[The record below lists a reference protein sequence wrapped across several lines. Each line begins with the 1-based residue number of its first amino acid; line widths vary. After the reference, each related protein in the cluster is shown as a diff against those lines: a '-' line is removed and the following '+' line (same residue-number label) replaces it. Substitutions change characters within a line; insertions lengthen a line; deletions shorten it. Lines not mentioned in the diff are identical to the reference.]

1 MLAVMRRP
9 TPHNDPSFM
18 DDSLLDTVFRVS
30 YWMNV
35 SLVHRAN
42 TCTELS
48 HYRWIGAVFYRCCGI
63 SHSQFIGPSTG
74 SFIAGRPRYTL
85 CPRGSHS
92 LLSRHRPAPDVNTGM
107 LVLTWLR
114 VRGLLRPGVPPA
126 GGQISA
132 GLNRWQLARSRVAV
146 TCCPTPA
153 PRRPHTRSP
162 GHSTPARG
170 QDGRAVTHSLGL
182 LFFLGGEPP
191 WAAGCGVAGRS
202 GSAARTLGF
211 WPGG

>member
-1 MLAVMRRP
+1 MGNQSAGLLPLLNASPNIRCGGLRLFFVVGNGSTSISSGSCTPGIDMGARCCSWAADVLAMMLAVMRRP

-132 GLNRWQLARSRVAV
+132 G
-146 TCCPTPA
+146 
-153 PRRPHTRSP
+153 
-162 GHSTPARG
+162 
-170 QDGRAVTHSLGL
+170 
-182 LFFLGGEPP
+182 
-191 WAAGCGVAGRS
+191 
-202 GSAARTLGF
+202 
-211 WPGG
+211 